1 MNYTLRLLFSS
12 FLVLTTG
19 LTIGQERYLDEVFTD
34 SEILVI
40 KNETLGA
47 GLNVDPMKNPALWN
61 PDQLDQGI
69 LATEHAEIVS
79 ALQQG
84 QAPPT
89 KYFDGSSTLIKL
101 TYPPAD
107 VINTLQYDVYM
118 PDTAVDTMS
127 QRPVLIYLHT
137 GNFLPKAI
145 NLGVTGLKDDSTV
158 VKFCTDFAKRGYVAV
173 AVNYR
178 LGWNAQGSD
187 QATRVRSLLNAV
199 YRAIQDTKYTVRTVK
214 SRAADLK
221 INPDKVGLF
230 GQGSGGY
237 VALAYNC
244 LDRWEET
251 ALPKFNPTNLP
262 TPTIDT
268 NLVGFPD
275 ATGGLLNFYDYQP
288 TPVTDASIAVCVNV
302 GGALADLSWIE
313 GGEAPFITVHSPRDE
328 FAPFVQGTVIVP
340 GINAPVVE
348 ADGPNLFIPKAN
360 DLGLNDAF
368 ATLPDFNDPYTGQA
382 RSLYGTSVTTDLP
395 AINGS
400 GPINIT
406 ANGEGLFP
414 ISTDYIDTIQNYVN
428 PRLMRVMQIG
438 NWEALSINSIRKNDL
453 FKMYPNPAEDIVV
466 IESKGKV
473 LEEVVIMDI
482 SGKVVNREQT
492 WNQTMAIDVKDLK
505 SGVYFVKVRSNEE
518 EFVEK
523 LIIQ

>member
-348 ADGPNLFIPKAN
+348 ADGPNLFIPKAK
-360 DLGLNDAF
+360 
-368 ATLPDFNDPYTGQA
+368 
-382 RSLYGTSVTTDLP
+382 
-395 AINGS
+395 
-400 GPINIT
+400 
-406 ANGEGLFP
+406 
-414 ISTDYIDTIQNYVN
+414 
-428 PRLMRVMQIG
+428 MQIG

>member
-328 FAPFVQGTVIVP
+328 FAPFVQG
-340 GINAPVVE
+340 
-348 ADGPNLFIPKAN
+348 
-360 DLGLNDAF
+360 
-368 ATLPDFNDPYTGQA
+368 
-382 RSLYGTSVTTDLP
+382 
-395 AINGS
+395 
-400 GPINIT
+400 
-406 ANGEGLFP
+406 
-414 ISTDYIDTIQNYVN
+414 
-428 PRLMRVMQIG
+428 MQIG
-438 NWEALSINSIRKNDL
+438 NWDTAFFPLT
-453 FKMYPNPAEDIVV
+453 V
-466 IESKGKV
+466 
-473 LEEVVIMDI
+473 
-482 SGKVVNREQT
+482 SGKTTFSRC
-492 WNQTMAIDVKDLK
+492 
-505 SGVYFVKVRSNEE
+505 
-518 EFVEK
+518 
-523 LIIQ
+523 IQILLRI